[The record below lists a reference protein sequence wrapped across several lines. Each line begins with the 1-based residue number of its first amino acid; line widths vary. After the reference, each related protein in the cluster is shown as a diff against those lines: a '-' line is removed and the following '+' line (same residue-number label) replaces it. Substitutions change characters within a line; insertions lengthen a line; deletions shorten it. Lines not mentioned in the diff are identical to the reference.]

1 MRDEGDENDGQDRLP
16 AVDERTQ
23 TGFTDETTERVT
35 EPDQPLEN
43 AELAKD
49 VAGVPE
55 SVARSHEAEG
65 LTTLDESIPADRDG
79 RFGELM
85 EKRKRIGLTDQEA
98 AELGRLVAER
108 EGQSYW
114 SAQSS
119 REKPDREA

>member
-1 MRDEGDENDGQDRLP
+1 MGDEPRDDRSDSVP
-16 AVDERTQ
+16 SVDERSQ
-23 TGFTDETTERVT
+23 TGFTDETAERVT
-35 EPDQPLEN
+35 EPDQPLEE
-43 AELAKD
+43 ADQAGAVE
-49 VAGVPE
+49 GVPE
-55 SVARSHEAEG
+55 SVERSREAEG
-65 LTTLDESIPADRDG
+65 MTTLGEAAPSESG

-119 REKPDREA
+119 RERPESEG

>member
-1 MRDEGDENDGQDRLP
+1 MGDQPRDDPKDAVP
-16 AVDERTQ
+16 SVDERSQ
-23 TGFTDETTERVT
+23 TGFTDESAERVT
-35 EPDQPLEN
+35 EPDQPLEE
-43 AELAKD
+43 AATAGA

-55 SVARSHEAEG
+55 TVEQSREAEG
-65 LTTLDESIPADRDG
+65 MTTLEETAPLESG

-85 EKRKRIGLTDQEA
+85 DKRKRVGLTDQEA

-119 REKPDREA
+119 KEGSGPEG